1 MLTTYED
8 SVLAAAGD
16 DGTLSLADCVKLL
29 DDHGCTM
36 ADLYADPN
44 GVDPVA
50 LDARDAEAILHWL
63 GY

>member
-1 MLTTYED
+1 MFTTYED
-8 SVLAAAGD
+8 SVLAAAD
-16 DGTLSLADCVKLL
+16 DNGILSREDCVKLL

-36 ADLYADPN
+36 DDVYADAN

-50 LDARDAEAILHWL
+50 LDARDAEALLSWL

>member
-1 MLTTYED
+1 MFTTYED
-8 SVLAAAGD
+8 SVLAAAD
-16 DGTLSLADCVKLL
+16 DNGTLSLADCVKLL

-36 ADLYADPN
+36 ADLYENAN

-50 LDARDAEAILHWL
+50 LDARDAEALLSWL

>member
-1 MLTTYED
+1 MFATYED
-8 SVLAAAGD
+8 SVLAAAND

-36 ADLYADPN
+36 DDVYSDSQ
-44 GVDPVA
+44 GIDPVA
-50 LDARDAEAILHWL
+50 LDARDAEAILNWL